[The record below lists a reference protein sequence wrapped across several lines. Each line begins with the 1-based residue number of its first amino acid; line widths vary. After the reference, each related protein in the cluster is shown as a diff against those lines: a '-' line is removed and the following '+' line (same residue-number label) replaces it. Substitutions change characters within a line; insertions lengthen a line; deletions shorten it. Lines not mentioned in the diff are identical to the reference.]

1 MPDPVV
7 VIPPAGV
14 SPLGFFAPVEFVGP
28 SKPPAI
34 LADYIDPKTGD
45 FASVL
50 RGMHPVDSQ
59 VVTRVRTRRGSGAS
73 VRDVGNLFHTFE
85 LVDEHAP
92 QQAKFEAQR
101 MLDDLVVRGDITI
114 DDVRAAELN
123 PGDGV
128 ALVLF
133 YTNNRTKQP
142 GKVAL

>member
-1 MPDPVV
+1 MTDVI
-7 VIPPAGV
+7 IPPAGV

-28 SKPPAI
+28 ERPPAI
-34 LADYIDPKTGD
+34 LADLIDPKTGD
-45 FASVL
+45 YRSIL

-59 VVTRVRTRRGSGAS
+59 VLTRVRTRRGTGAS
-73 VRDVGNLFHTFE
+73 VRDIGNLFGTFE

-101 MLDDLVVRGDITI
+101 MLDDLVVRGDISI
-114 DDVRAAELN
+114 DDVRADELT

-128 ALVLF
+128 ALILF
-133 YTNNRTKQP
+133 FTNLRTKKP